1 MHEQI
6 RTCTLRSNDLER
18 HWNLEAELSVC
29 HRYSRVCQNLSIGL
43 GLMILNIAAILRYLY
58 YSRVC
63 ILIDY

>member
-29 HRYSRVCQNLSIGL
+29 HTSYSSSMPESIYEGW
-43 GLMILNIAAILRYLY
+43 G
-58 YSRVC
+58 
-63 ILIDY
+63 